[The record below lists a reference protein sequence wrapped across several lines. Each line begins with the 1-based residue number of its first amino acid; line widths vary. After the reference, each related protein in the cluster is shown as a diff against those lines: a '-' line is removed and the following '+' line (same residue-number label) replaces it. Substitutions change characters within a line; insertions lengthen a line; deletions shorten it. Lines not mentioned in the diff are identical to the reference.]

1 MPPAQLT
8 VQYKYKS
15 LAKVRRPGLKKDSVA
30 VSAGLE
36 ANVQM
41 QALARSTPWWKTFF
55 KLGLAAEGEFPGV
68 PPVPETPDGV
78 GSAPE
83 TDLLLTIVG
92 DRFPTKTDIISDS
105 AKLKSIAYMHESLHW
120 FANQVGWVAECL
132 KNDRK
137 ADLASVW
144 PDDGPVVGE
153 LLEDEDTSTV
163 RSTVGP
169 EQADKLTALAA
180 EFLGV
185 AESCLITLRLELRVH
200 CLHFLLPT
208 LRKSSYQCTAD
219 QIEEADPQVVAL
231 CKDILMHDE
240 TLQVALQP
248 NKYEI
253 VFAGIGDFLATFLI
267 RNIVHIKKVNDMGI
281 KRICRSIFALQQTL
295 RTVCRPQCANA
306 VERAMAYYE
315 MLNLQPEQVLEA
327 IVIGGQT
334 FAEEECATAIYFVF
348 LASCLD
354 CLRSPRPWH
363 RSPPPCHGCPCSRG
377 GRPTTTARLILALRP
392 ARRPFLF
399 PAPPLS
405 CARYMHLLN
414 LIEASQNVPD
424 EATHANVLTQLK
436 EVFHELV

>member
-1 MPPAQLT
+1 M
-8 VQYKYKS
+8 
-15 LAKVRRPGLKKDSVA
+15 
-30 VSAGLE
+30 SAGLE
-36 ANVQM
+36 ANAQM
-41 QALARSTPWWKTFF
+41 QTLARSTPWWTTFF
-55 KLGLAAEGEFPGV
+55 KLGITAKEDALGV
-68 PPVPETPDGV
+68 PAVPETPDSG
-78 GSAPE
+78 GSAATAAE
-83 TDLLLTIVG
+83 TDLLLQIVG

-132 KNDRK
+132 KNNRK

-153 LLEDEDTSTV
+153 LLEDEDASTV
-163 RSTVGP
+163 LSTVGP
-169 EQADKLTALAA
+169 EQIDKLAVLAA

-200 CLHFLLPT
+200 CLHFLLPA

-240 TLQVALQP
+240 TLQVALQR

-253 VFAGIGDFLATFLI
+253 VFADLGDFLATFLI
-267 RNIVHIKKVNDMGI
+267 RNIVHIKKVNGMGV

-334 FAEEECATAIYFVF
+334 FAEEECATASSLFFSFRLV
-348 LASCLD
+348 S
-354 CLRSPRPWH
+354 
-363 RSPPPCHGCPCSRG
+363 GC
-377 GRPTTTARLILALRP
+377 ARLR
-392 ARRPFLF
+392 
-399 PAPPLS
+399 
-405 CARYMHLLN
+405 
-414 LIEASQNVPD
+414 
-424 EATHANVLTQLK
+424 
-436 EVFHELV
+436 